1 MVQSANDYRS
11 HKINFLSHLSPVR
24 LNDQLDSVLFTN
36 LVGFANMLPQINQAP
51 VRIKKVLV
59 LYVGGTIGM
68 ERNENHVYS
77 PSPNK
82 FLEKLKFNSQMHD
95 PYLVKKYMKN
105 IAPNQLVL
113 PEIGDDVVLYEL
125 KEYSPLLDSSNMSSK
140 DWIRIAE
147 DVEVSLA
154 PTKYSHLRFVTFRLI
169 ITIMMDL

>member
-1 MVQSANDYRS
+1 
-11 HKINFLSHLSPVR
+11 
-24 LNDQLDSVLFTN
+24 
-36 LVGFANMLPQINQAP
+36 
-51 VRIKKVLV
+51 
-59 LYVGGTIGM
+59 
-68 ERNENHVYS
+68 
-77 PSPNK
+77 
-82 FLEKLKFNSQMHD
+82 MHD
-95 PYLVKKYMKN
+95 PFLVKKYMKN